1 MMTSIYNPKPI
12 ATYDG
17 NTGRV
22 KYSLSSPVYLGWSRL
37 LEVIERLAVGISV
50 NLYFIDGRYYVLLH
64 HNKEHIG
71 AIAIPQDDFP
81 NVPIE
86 DVTFLFKKMLRLE

>member
-1 MMTSIYNPKPI
+1 MAMPLYNPKPI
-12 ATYDG
+12 ATYDA

-22 KYSLSSPVYLGWSRL
+22 EYSLSSPVYPGWSIF
-37 LEVIERLAVGISV
+37 LEVIERLVVGISM
-50 NLYFIDGRYYVLLH
+50 NLYFINGRYYVLLH

-86 DVTFLFKKMLRLE
+86 HVTFLFKKMLKLE